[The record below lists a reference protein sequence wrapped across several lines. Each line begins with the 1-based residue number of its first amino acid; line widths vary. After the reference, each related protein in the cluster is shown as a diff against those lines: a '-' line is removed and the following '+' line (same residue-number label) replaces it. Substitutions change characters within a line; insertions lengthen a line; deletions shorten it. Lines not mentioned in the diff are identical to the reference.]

1 MYLEEAISRF
11 PGSYLFIMGEL
22 NAYIGRLQNLRNQ
35 QVADFMESFVPR
47 LPDTHHLKHPII
59 QPKDVVTS

>member
-11 PGSYLFIMGEL
+11 PGSYPIIMGYL

-35 QVADFMESFVPR
+35 QVADFMESFGLVNLISYFR
-47 LPDTHHLKHPII
+47 QQLRFCHM
-59 QPKDVVTS
+59 

>member
-11 PGSYLFIMGEL
+11 PGSYPIIMEDL

-35 QVADFMESFVPR
+35 QVANFMESFGLVNLISYFR
-47 LPDTHHLKHPII
+47 QQLRFCHM
-59 QPKDVVTS
+59 